1 MFYGE
6 FSNKSDVCKEF
17 HISDFDGTVIYA
29 AYDCESYEGSAE
41 VVFVNNGKF
50 FTVSGGHCSCY
61 GLEEQWEPEEMPV
74 EALRKI
80 ANDGVGRYA
89 DAVRSALACVEQLN
103 VDWDNPDRVS
113 IMLKM
118 ARS

>member
-6 FSNKSDVCKEF
+6 FSNKSDVCREF
-17 HISDFDGTVIYA
+17 QIKDFDGTVIYA

-41 VVFVNNGKF
+41 VVFVNDGKF

-61 GLEEQWEPEEMPV
+61 GLEDQWEPEEMPV

-80 ANDGVGRYA
+80 ADNGNGHYA

-103 VDWDNPDRVS
+103 VDWDNPDMVS

-118 ARS
+118 ALS

>member
-6 FSNKSDVCKEF
+6 FSNKRDVCREF
-17 HISDFDGTVIYA
+17 HIDDFDGTVIYA

-41 VVFVNNGKF
+41 VVFVSNGTF

-61 GLEEQWEPEEMPV
+61 GLEDQWEPEEMPV
-74 EALRKI
+74 EALQKI
-80 ANDGVGRYA
+80 ARDGQGRYA
-89 DAVRSALACVEQLN
+89 DAVRAALACVEQLN
-103 VDWDNPDRVS
+103 VDWDNPEMVQ

-118 ARS
+118 ALS